1 MGFADSSPK
10 SIAVYVPMMDRSGEG
25 GIKRVFITEI
35 SNALV
40 ALAVHNP
47 GMVTLASASSFQFLF
62 LCAWKTF
69 PAIYV

>member
-40 ALAVHNP
+40 ALAV
-47 GMVTLASASSFQFLF
+47 
-62 LCAWKTF
+62 
-69 PAIYV
+69 